1 MENGPFIDYLP
12 TKMVI
17 FQFAMGYVK
26 LPESSSRLVLV
37 GSLAVGFS
45 GSRIADGSSFHLFDL

>member
-26 LPESSSRLVLV
+26 LPEGSSRLVLL